1 MSSLANT
8 KENQQDSQGNEDRFH
23 QIRIRFKRSM
33 RLMISPEEQNSFVI
47 YRSTILA
54 LRFVSDQI
62 DFV

>member
-1 MSSLANT
+1 MSSLVNT
-8 KENQQDSQGNEDRFH
+8 KENQQDNQGNEDRFH
-23 QIRIRFKRSM
+23 QIRIRFKHSIQ
-33 RLMISPEEQNSFVI
+33 LVISLEEQNSFVI

>member
-1 MSSLANT
+1 MSSLVNP

-33 RLMISPEEQNSFVI
+33 RLIISLEQKIFFTI
-47 YRSTILA
+47 YQFTILA

-62 DFV
+62 DFF

>member
-1 MSSLANT
+1 MSSLVNT

-33 RLMISPEEQNSFVI
+33 QLVISLEEQNSFVI

>member
-1 MSSLANT
+1 MSSLVNT

>member
-1 MSSLANT
+1 MSSLVNT
-8 KENQQDSQGNEDRFH
+8 KENQQDSQVNEDRFH

-33 RLMISPEEQNSFVI
+33 RLMISLEEQNSFVI

>member
-54 LRFVSDQI
+54 LKFVSDQI

>member
-1 MSSLANT
+1 MSSLVNP

-23 QIRIRFKRSM
+23 QIRIRFKRSI
-33 RLMISPEEQNSFVI
+33 RLMISPEEQNSFAI
-47 YRSTILA
+47 KRFTILA